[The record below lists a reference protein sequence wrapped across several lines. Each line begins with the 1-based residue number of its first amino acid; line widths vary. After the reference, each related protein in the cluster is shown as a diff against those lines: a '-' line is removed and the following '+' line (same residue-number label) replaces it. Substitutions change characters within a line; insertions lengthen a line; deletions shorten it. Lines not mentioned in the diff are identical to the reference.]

1 MTAASPRTRLACLLR
16 LSGARGERGSSA
28 LELVL
33 LTPVLLLVL
42 MLVVGVGRMADA
54 RERVGDAAYQ
64 AARAATLAPT
74 APAAQQ
80 AAASAAASSL
90 AGAGVTCAAMSVTAD
105 VDGLAPGSTVSATV
119 TCSVSWSGI
128 TGISFAGHQSITAS
142 ATSIV
147 DQYRSTT
154 GNGS

>member
-1 MTAASPRTRLACLLR
+1 VTPPRFASGLVRRLRCVPR
-16 LSGARGERGSSA
+16 ERGSAA

-42 MLVVGVGRMADA
+42 MLVVGIGRLVDA

-64 AARAATLAPT
+64 AARAATLALT

-80 AAASAAASSL
+80 EATSAAASALS
-90 AGAGVTCAAMSVTAD
+90 GAGVTCAAMSVSAD
-105 VDGLAPGSTVSATV
+105 VGALAPGSTVTVSV
-119 TCSVSWSGI
+119 TCTVSWAGI
-128 TGISFAGHQSITAS
+128 TGISFGAHQSITAS
-142 ATSIV
+142 ATSVV
-147 DQYRSTT
+147 DEFRSTT

>member
-1 MTAASPRTRLACLLR
+1 MTPARCTPGRIRALRSLPR
-16 LSGARGERGSSA
+16 EQGSAA

-42 MLVVGVGRMADA
+42 MLVVGIGRLVDA

-64 AARAATLAPT
+64 AARAATLTLT

-80 AAASAAASSL
+80 AATSTAAAALSR
-90 AGAGVTCAAMSVTAD
+90 AGVACAAMNVTAD
-105 VDGLAPGSTVSATV
+105 VGALAPGSTVTVSV
-119 TCSVSWSGI
+119 TCTVSWAGI
-128 TGISFAGHQSITAS
+128 TGISFGAHQSVTAR

-147 DQYRSTT
+147 DVYRSTT
-154 GNGS
+154 GNGP

>member
-1 MTAASPRTRLACLLR
+1 VRRPRSLPR
-16 LSGARGERGSSA
+16 ERGSAA

-42 MLVVGVGRMADA
+42 MLVVGIGRLVDA
-54 RERVGDAAYQ
+54 RERVSDAAYQ
-64 AARAATLAPT
+64 AARAATLALT

-80 AAASAAASSL
+80 AATSAAATAL
-90 AGAGVTCAAMSVTAD
+90 AGAGVTCAAMNVTAD
-105 VDGLAPGSTVSATV
+105 VGDLAPGSTVIISV
-119 TCSVSWSGI
+119 TCTVSWAGI
-128 TGISFAGHQSITAS
+128 TGISFGAHQSITAS

-147 DQYRSTT
+147 DEFRSTT

>member
-1 MTAASPRTRLACLLR
+1 MTPARPTPGLVRRPRSLPR
-16 LSGARGERGSSA
+16 ERGSAA

-42 MLVVGVGRMADA
+42 MLVVGIGRLVDA
-54 RERVGDAAYQ
+54 RERVSDAAYQ
-64 AARAATLAPT
+64 AARAATLALT

-80 AAASAAASSL
+80 AATSAAATAL
-90 AGAGVTCAAMSVTAD
+90 AGAGVTCAAMNVTAD
-105 VDGLAPGSTVSATV
+105 VGDLAPGSTVIISV
-119 TCSVSWSGI
+119 TCTVSWAGI
-128 TGISFAGHQSITAS
+128 TGISFGAHQSITAS

-147 DQYRSTT
+147 DEFRSTT